1 VVGEKLGDNDRTE
14 HETGL
19 AASAPELDLTFNVS
33 HPSLHDAFIK
43 IKDARKRAY
52 LVALSMTPRFEM
64 AAHIAGVSSM
74 TGYKWRRDGDADF
87 QEAYQLAREIAIERA
102 ESEAWR
108 RAIDGTVEDVYGS
121 LGSDPNTGKS
131 VGTGIIGQKRNHS
144 DNLMMFMLKGHR
156 PDKYRERFEHS
167 GPNGGPMQVQAIDP
181 RALSTETLQR
191 ILDEAKQNQLPAS
204 TEVIEAHATEVNDS
218 DTNAA

>member
-1 VVGEKLGDNDRTE
+1 MDGTE
-14 HETGL
+14 QLVTP
-19 AASAPELDLTFNVS
+19 AASAPELDYSFHPS
-33 HPSLHDAFIK
+33 HPSLHDAFDK
-43 IKDARKRAY
+43 IQDPRKRAY
-52 LVALSMTPRFEM
+52 LVALSMTPRLEL

-74 TGYKWRRDGDADF
+74 TGYLWRRDADEDF
-87 QEAYQLAREIAIERA
+87 REAIALAREVAIERA

-108 RAIDGTVEDVYGS
+108 RAVDGTVEDIYGS

-131 VGTGIIGQKRNHS
+131 IGTGVIGQKRVHS

-181 RALSTETLQR
+181 RQLSTATLER
-191 ILDEAKQNQLPAS
+191 ILEEAKVNQLPAN
-204 TEVIEAHATEVNDS
+204 TEEVVEAEVSQVNR
-218 DTNAA
+218 DTTAA